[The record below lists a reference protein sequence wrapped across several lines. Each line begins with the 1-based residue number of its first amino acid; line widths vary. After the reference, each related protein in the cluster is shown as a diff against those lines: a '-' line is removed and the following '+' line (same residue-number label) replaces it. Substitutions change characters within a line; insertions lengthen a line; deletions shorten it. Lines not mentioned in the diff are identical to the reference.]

1 MEKSL
6 TSEES
11 LSIITEMISKAKKD
25 TAGDGGFQLLLWG
38 WVIAICNLGHYTL
51 GIIGYEKPYMIWW
64 LVVPAVFVS
73 FWHGFK
79 NSKKERIKSHI
90 SQVVNQ
96 LWMVVFAGIMITLAF
111 MPVLGFN
118 QNPVIL
124 IITGIGMFVTGALIK
139 VSIVRNGGVLLLA
152 AAVIAF
158 LLPVSQQFLLSG
170 IAVILGYLVPG
181 YYLKKKYRERV

>member
-38 WVIAICNLGHYTL
+38 WVIAICNLGHYAL
-51 GIIGYEKPYMIWW
+51 GILGYEKPYMIWW

-124 IITGIGMFVTGALIK
+124 IITGIGMFVTGALIQ
-139 VSIVRNGGVLLLA
+139 VSIVRNGGVLLLV

-181 YYLKKKYRERV
+181 YYMKKKYRERV

>member
-25 TAGDGGFQLLLWG
+25 SAGDGGFQLLLWG
-38 WVIAICNLGHYTL
+38 WVIAICNLGHYAL
-51 GIIGYEKPYMIWW
+51 GILGYEIPYMIWW
-64 LVVPAVFVS
+64 LVVPAVIVS

-96 LWMVVFAGIMITLAF
+96 LWMVVFVGIMITLAF

-124 IITGIGMFVTGALIK
+124 IITGIGMFVTGALIQ

-181 YYLKKKYRERV
+181 YYMKKKYRERV

>member
-38 WVIAICNLGHYTL
+38 WVIAICNLGHYAL
-51 GIIGYEKPYMIWW
+51 GILGYEKPYMIWW
-64 LVVPAVFVS
+64 LVVPAFVVS

-124 IITGIGMFVTGALIK
+124 IITGIGMFVTGALIQ
-139 VSIVRNGGVLLLA
+139 VSIVRNGGILLLV

-181 YYLKKKYRERV
+181 YYMKKKYRERV

>member
-1 MEKSL
+1 MGKSL

-38 WVIAICNLGHYTL
+38 WVIAICNLGHYAL
-51 GIIGYEKPYMIWW
+51 GILGYEKPYMIWW

-124 IITGIGMFVTGALIK
+124 IITGIGMFVTGALIQ
-139 VSIVRNGGVLLLA
+139 VSIVRNGGVLLLV

-181 YYLKKKYRERV
+181 YYMKKKYRERV

>member
-38 WVIAICNLGHYTL
+38 WVIAICNLGHYAL
-51 GIIGYEKPYMIWW
+51 GILGYERPYMIWW

-124 IITGIGMFVTGALIK
+124 IITGIGMFVTGALIQ

-181 YYLKKKYRERV
+181 YYMKKKYRERV